1 MALAWNHRFAFL
13 IRKQSGEL
21 TPHVSLMPII
31 LLNVPC
37 LPRKKVVFGCQLCN
51 STLSFLAVKFVDGIN
66 FYVSPLIPA
75 KLAGSYDVPK
85 VFELF
90 RDGIYL

>member
-1 MALAWNHRFAFL
+1 MESQ
-13 IRKQSGEL
+13 IC
-21 TPHVSLMPII
+21 I
-31 LLNVPC
+31 LDQKTIWRINSTRATYANNSTENVPC

-90 RDGIYL
+90 RDSIYL